1 MSKLRFTAAALV
13 AIGTLTLAGSL
24 NATTIAHTN
33 YVTVSAPIA
42 LPGVSLPA
50 GTYIF
55 EVPLDRASLDVV
67 RVKSRDGRKVYLTA
81 FTQTV
86 DRPAGQAGRSALVFG
101 EAVSGTPAPVKIWFP
116 AGERIGHA
124 FIY

>member
-1 MSKLRFTAAALV
+1 MSKLRLAAALV
-13 AIGTLTLAGSL
+13 AIGTLTLVGSL
-24 NATTIAHTN
+24 NAATMRHTN
-33 YVTVSAPIA
+33 YITVSAPIA

-67 RVKSRDGRKVYLTA
+67 RVKSRDGRQVYLTA

-86 DRPAGQAGRSALVFG
+86 DRPVGAAGRSLLVFG
-101 EAVSGTPAPVKIWFP
+101 EAVSGVPAPVKIWFP

>member
-1 MSKLRFTAAALV
+1 MSKLRLAAAALV
-13 AIGTLTLAGSL
+13 AIGTLALAGSL
-24 NATTIAHTN
+24 NATTLAHTN
-33 YVTVSAPIA
+33 YITVSAPIA

-55 EVPLDRASLDVV
+55 EVPLEPASLDVV
-67 RVKSRDGRKVYLTA
+67 RVKSRDGRRVYLSA

-86 DRPAGQAGRSALVFG
+86 DRPVGHAATAAIVFG
-101 EAVSGTPAPVKIWFP
+101 EAREGAPAPVTIWFP
-116 AGERIGHA
+116 VGERIGHR

>member
-1 MSKLRFTAAALV
+1 MSKLRSAAAALV
-13 AIGTLTLAGSL
+13 AIGTLTLVGSL
-24 NATTIAHTN
+24 NAATMAHTN
-33 YVTVSAPIA
+33 YITVSAPIA

-67 RVKSRDGRKVYLTA
+67 RVKSRDGRQVYLTA

-86 DRPAGQAGRSALVFG
+86 ERPVGAAGRSLLVFG
-101 EAVSGTPAPVKIWFP
+101 EAASGVPTPVKIWFP
-116 AGERIGHA
+116 VGERIGHA

>member
-1 MSKLRFTAAALV
+1 MSKLRLAAAALV

-24 NATTIAHTN
+24 NATTMSHTN
-33 YVTVSAPIA
+33 YITVSAPIA

-55 EVPLDRASLDVV
+55 EMPLDRASLDVV
-67 RVKSRDGRKVYLTA
+67 RVRSRDGRKVYLTA

-86 DRPAGQAGRSALVFG
+86 ARPAGQAGLSALVFG
-101 EAVSGTPAPVKIWFP
+101 EAVSGTPAPVTIWFP
-116 AGERIGHA
+116 VGERIGHR